1 MQFCYKVF
9 THWVIFS
16 FGFLYT
22 FIFYI
27 LLMFGFKNTSDD
39 IMWLRFQGRYEVKD
53 KDSTFWFINSLCLPM
68 KIYNLH
74 CTSEI
79 DIHTHT

>member
-9 THWVIFS
+9 TYCVIFS

-27 LLMFGFKNTSDD
+27 LLMFGFKNMSDD
-39 IMWLRFQGRYEVKD
+39 VMWLSFQRRYEVKD
-53 KDSTFWFINSLCLPM
+53 KDSTLWFINSLCLLM
-68 KIYNLH
+68 KIYNLVSH
-74 CTSEI
+74 FTALVK
-79 DIHTHT
+79 